1 MLPMVFPYRDPLVAI
16 VEITDEGIFIRGTES
31 EIIGASPASL
41 GFSKPGLVDPI
52 TASIKNRVLPIKR

>member
-1 MLPMVFPYRDPLVAI
+1 

-31 EIIGASPASL
+31 EIIGASPESL
-41 GFSKPGLVDPI
+41 RFSKSGLVDPI